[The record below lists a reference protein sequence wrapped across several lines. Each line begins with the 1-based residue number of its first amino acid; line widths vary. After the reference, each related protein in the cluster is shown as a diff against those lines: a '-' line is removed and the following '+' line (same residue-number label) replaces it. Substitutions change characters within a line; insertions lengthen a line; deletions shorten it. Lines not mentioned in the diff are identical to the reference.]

1 MIISNLSSHLKIY
14 LTFQVIMR
22 SNIPSM
28 PSISISTGGIETLLN
43 KLDTNKSAGPNQIPS
58 HILKHRAH
66 EVAPI
71 L

>member
-1 MIISNLSSHLKIY
+1 
-14 LTFQVIMR
+14 MR
-22 SNIPSM
+22 SNIPIM
-28 PSISISTGGIETLLN
+28 PSISISTGGIETL
-43 KLDTNKSAGPNQIPS
+43 LDTNKSAGPNQIPS